1 MILNGQLLNFAL
13 QIVDSSL
20 DGTGLLTGAHQ
31 LHQKVFI
38 GDLGS
43 KALAGPCRGLRTRE
57 TSEIGQ

>member
-38 GDLGS
+38 GDLRS
-43 KALAGPCRGLRTRE
+43 KALAGRE
-57 TSEIGQ
+57 TSEISQ